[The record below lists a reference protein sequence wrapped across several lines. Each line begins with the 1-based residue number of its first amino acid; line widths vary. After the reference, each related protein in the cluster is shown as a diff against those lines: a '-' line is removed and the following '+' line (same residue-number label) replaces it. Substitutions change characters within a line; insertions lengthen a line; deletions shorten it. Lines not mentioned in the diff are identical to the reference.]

1 MTVSS
6 MYQEEVVALLAE
18 AMMAKLGKTQG
29 FLIDGFP
36 ASLAQVLNPFT
47 TAGRKIDT
55 RSFKAPPPS
64 PP

>member
-18 AMMAKLGKTQG
+18 AMRAKLGKTQG

-36 ASLAQVLNPFT
+36 ASLAQVLKFNLACLF
-47 TAGRKIDT
+47 RY
-55 RSFKAPPPS
+55 
-64 PP
+64 